1 MGHQRLAGWHS
12 ILTAVPSPHHV
23 FLICTHKTLLVSE
36 RRLGPVAHPLPC
48 WKWVPRPSVSHAHC
62 FRLLCLSKWLL

>member
-12 ILTAVPSPHHV
+12 VLTAVPSPHHV

-36 RRLGPVAHPLPC
+36 GGPPSLLEMGPQTLCQPCPLLPA
-48 WKWVPRPSVSHAHC
+48 SLS
-62 FRLLCLSKWLL
+62 LLSGCYRV